1 MIKMKI
7 TIIGGG
13 VIGLCSAYYLQ
24 KEGYE
29 ITVIERGDITDGC
42 SFGNM
47 GYISPSH
54 FVPLASPGIIA
65 EGFKHMLSSSS
76 PFYIKPRLNWDLMQ
90 WGWHF
95 WKSSNA
101 ATVKKNAPHLNN
113 LLQLSRG
120 LINEMRNE
128 IGDTFDMEEKGCLM
142 MCKQQ
147 KTLDH
152 EFHLADDAEK
162 FGLKVERLQ
171 KDAVQKLE
179 PDVEL
184 NVSGAVLFKDDCH
197 FNPGKMMVALKNNL
211 EKKGVSFLLNTMVT
225 GFEKSNS
232 NITAVITNKGKFDC
246 EQLVLATGSWLPV
259 VAKMMGIK
267 LLLQPGKGYSYT
279 YPHVEKNIKYPAILV
294 DGRCAI
300 TPWGHQLRIG
310 GTMELSGINNTV
322 LINRMQGIY
331 DSATD
336 FYPGLK
342 IDFPPAD
349 KIWNGL
355 RPVTPDGLPYIGKT
369 SVYQN
374 VIIAGGHAMLGIS
387 EGTGTGKLIS
397 EMISDKKMSV
407 DIFPFSPAR
416 F

>member
-1 MIKMKI
+1 MKV

-47 GYISPSH
+47 GYMSPSH
-54 FVPLASPGIIA
+54 FIPLASPGIIA
-65 EGFKHMLSSSS
+65 EGLKHMLSSSS
-76 PFYIKPRLNWDLMQ
+76 PFYVKPRLNWDLMQ
-90 WGWHF
+90 WGYHF

-101 ATVKKNAPHLNN
+101 ATVKKNAPHLND
-113 LLQLSRG
+113 LLQLSRH
-120 LINEMRNE
+120 LINDMRTE
-128 IGDTFDMEEKGCLM
+128 IGDVFDMEEKGCLM

-162 FGLKVERLQ
+162 FGLKVDRLNAQ
-171 KDAVQKLE
+171 QAQALE

-184 NVSGAVLFKDDCH
+184 DVAGAVLFKDDCH
-197 FNPGKMMVALKNNL
+197 FNPGKMMVALKKYL
-211 EKKGVSFLLNTMVT
+211 ENKSVQFQLNTTVN
-225 GFEKSNS
+225 GFEKVNNKISS
-232 NITAVITNKGKFDC
+232 IITDKGKFDTD
-246 EQLVLATGSWLPV
+246 EIVLATGSWLPV

-279 YPHVEKNIKYPAILV
+279 YSHVEKNIKYPAILV

-310 GTMELSGINNTV
+310 GTMELSGINNKI

-331 DSATD
+331 DSATN

-355 RPVTPDGLPYIGKT
+355 RPVTPDGLPYIGKV
-369 SVYQN
+369 SNFVN
-374 VIIAGGHAMLGIS
+374 VTIAGGHAMLGIS
-387 EGTGTGKLIS
+387 EGTGTGKLVSEIIQDKQTAFDIS
-397 EMISDKKMSV
+397 AFSV
-407 DIFPFSPAR
+407 KR
-416 F
+416 FG

>member
-1 MIKMKI
+1 MKV

-29 ITVIERGDITDGC
+29 ITVIERGDITGGC

-47 GYISPSH
+47 GYMSPSH

-65 EGFKHMLSSSS
+65 EGLKHMLSSSS

-120 LINEMRNE
+120 LMNDMRNE
-128 IGDTFDMEEKGCLM
+128 IGDVFDMEEKGCLM
-142 MCKQQ
+142 MCKLQ

-162 FGLKVERLQ
+162 FGLKVDRLQ
-171 KDAVQKLE
+171 KDDVQKLE

-184 NVSGAVLFKDDCH
+184 NVAGAVLFKDDCH
-197 FNPGKMMVALKNNL
+197 FNPGKMMIALKGYL
-211 EKKGVSFLLNTMVT
+211 ESQGVQFQLNATVT
-225 GFEKSNS
+225 GFENS
-232 NITAVITNKGKFDC
+232 NNTISAVITNKGKFDC
-246 EQLVLATGSWLPV
+246 KQLIVATGSWLPV

-267 LLLQPGKGYSYT
+267 LLLQPGKGYSHT
-279 YPHVEKNIKYPAILV
+279 YQHVEKNIKYPAILV

-310 GTMELSGINNTV
+310 GTMELSGINNKV

-331 DSATD
+331 DSARD

-355 RPVTPDGLPYIGKT
+355 RPVTPDGLPYIDRAAAYK
-369 SVYQN
+369 N

-387 EGTGTGKLIS
+387 EGTGTGKLVC
-397 EMISDKKMSV
+397 EMIQSKQTSISTGAFKLN
-407 DIFPFSPAR
+407 R